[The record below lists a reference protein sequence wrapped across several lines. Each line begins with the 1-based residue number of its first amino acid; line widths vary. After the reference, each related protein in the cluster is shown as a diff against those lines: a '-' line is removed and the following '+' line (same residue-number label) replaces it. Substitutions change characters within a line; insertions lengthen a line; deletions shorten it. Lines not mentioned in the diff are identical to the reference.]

1 MQLLETTKFKKQ
13 RERLSNEKDKDALK
27 KTILRIL
34 ADPATGK
41 KMNGELVPF
50 YFCRCTVAGRTQR
63 LIYGYAADTLVLFSL
78 GPRPGIFKPL

>member
-1 MQLLETTKFKKQ
+1 MELLETAKFRKQ
-13 RERLSNEKDKDALK
+13 RKSLYSEKDKDALK

-41 KMNGELVPF
+41 KMNGVLVPF

-63 LIYGYAADTLVLFSL
+63 LIYGYAADTLILFSL
-78 GPRPGIFKPL
+78 GPRPGNFKP

>member
-1 MQLLETTKFKKQ
+1 MQLLETSKFKKQ
-13 RERLSNEKDKDALK
+13 RERLANEKDKDALK

-41 KMNGELVPF
+41 KMNGVLVPF
-50 YFCRCTVAGRTQR
+50 HFCRCMVAGRTQR

-78 GPRPGIFKPL
+78 GPRLGNFKPS

>member
-50 YFCRCTVAGRTQR
+50 YFCRCMVSGRTQR

-78 GPRPGIFKPL
+78 GPRPGNFKPL